1 MQILKRTKFNDELK
15 NIFFYIAQD
24 SKTRA
29 KKFKDDL
36 VKKIEDLIFMPYKCR
51 ESIYFEDTNI
61 RDLIFKGYVIVY
73 KIDEK
78 NDTIFIL
85 GIKKYTNKFL

>member
-1 MQILKRTKFNDELK
+1 VQILKRKKFNGELK
-15 NIFFYIAQD
+15 NILFFIAQD

-29 KKFKDDL
+29 KNFKNEL
-36 VKKIEDLIFMPYKCR
+36 VKRIENLIFMPYKCR
-51 ESIYFEDTNI
+51 QSIFFEDENI

-73 KIDEK
+73 KVDEK
-78 NDTIFIL
+78 NEIIFIL